1 MWQRACDFSWTSG
14 ALIFAFNGKP
24 SQLIP
29 MGRANTH
36 SSVHLWWA
44 EEVDGSRFY
53 VHLSATPLLNMC
65 FKSNGYCEQ

>member
-1 MWQRACDFSWTSG
+1 
-14 ALIFAFNGKP
+14 
-24 SQLIP
+24 